1 MALSAHLEQLNS
13 KHASLEQEIQQEMR
27 SPMPDQLRI
36 SRLKKQKLHLKDE
49 MAEKADLAS

>member
-13 KHASLEQEIQQEMR
+13 KHASLEQEIQQELR

>member
-13 KHASLEQEIQQEMR
+13 KHANLEQKIQQELR

-49 MAEKADLAS
+49 MTQKADLVS

>member
-13 KHASLEQEIQQEMR
+13 KHATLEQEIHLELR

-49 MAEKADLAS
+49 MMQKADLVS

>member
-36 SRLKKQKLHLKDE
+36 SQLKKQKLHLKDE
-49 MAEKADLAS
+49 MAQKADLVS